1 MMPTNKPSFL
11 ETLFRRHA
19 GEVRSFVQ
27 RRVGIQEA
35 EDVMQ
40 DAYVRLLQHPDPISI
55 ENPRAYL
62 YQVSANLATDHDRA
76 RAVPARHHTA
86 TEAVEQIASPVPGPD
101 AQTALHERLRHIANA
116 IAQLPETCRSAF
128 VLCRIEGH
136 SYTEVAQR
144 LGISESMVAKHLNRA
159 MRHCRDLLAEP

>member
-1 MMPTNKPSFL
+1 MATSKPSFL
-11 ETLFRRHA
+11 DTLFRRHA
-19 GEVRSFVQ
+19 GEVQSFAQ
-27 RRVGIQEA
+27 RRVGIQDA
-35 EDVMQ
+35 EDLLQ

-76 RAVPARHHTA
+76 RAVRARHHRA

-101 AQTALHERLRHIANA
+101 AQTAHHERLRHIANA
-116 IAQLPETCRSAF
+116 MAQLPEPCRTAF
-128 VLCRIEGH
+128 VWCRIEGY
-136 SYTEVAQR
+136 SYTEVARR
-144 LGISESMVAKHLNRA
+144 LGISESMVAKHLDRA